1 MNELKQHASAPN
13 QTSMGAK
20 NLHVSGQITH
30 PLSRKISD
38 SKDNIESDLQNVCS
52 SWTTDIVGDKYLNML
67 QQQSTIFQ
75 NDEKMMVP
83 ECSQCFIGTDQ
94 VMLLS
99 RIVTIPRDDYLK
111 DVKQPGVA
119 TKVLIKQGSIVSDNV
134 ASYGQSVQ
142 CSTIQVMHSAC
153 TASILGDV
161 NEIKQGATT
170 KIDLAEIA
178 TL

>member
-75 NDEKMMVP
+75 NDEKMMAP

-142 CSTIQVMHSAC
+142 CSTIQVMHSTC

-161 NEIKQGATT
+161 NEIKQ
-170 KIDLAEIA
+170 D
-178 TL
+178 